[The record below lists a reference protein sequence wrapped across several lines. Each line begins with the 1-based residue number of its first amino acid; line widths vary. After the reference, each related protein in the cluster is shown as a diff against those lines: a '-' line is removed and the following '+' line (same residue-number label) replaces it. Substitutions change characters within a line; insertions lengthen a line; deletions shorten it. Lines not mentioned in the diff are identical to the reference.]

1 MKNKILAVLVLPLI
15 LAACAGTKEEGDL
28 NGTVG
33 SLYNDGL
40 DQIQSK
46 KYESA
51 IHNFSELSRQYPYS
65 GWATKGE
72 ILTAYAQLLKGD
84 HDESLVT
91 IDRFIKMHPGHQ
103 DLAYMYY
110 LKGLNHYYQMKDVNR
125 DQDHTA
131 KALEAFTE
139 VTDRFPESAYA
150 RDAALKVTLCQDHLA
165 GKEMVVGRYYLQQ
178 KQYVAAINR
187 FRAVVKDY
195 QTTTQAPEA
204 LYRMTEAY
212 LALGV
217 SDEAQRAAA
226 ILGYN
231 YPGSPWYKKAYSLLT
246 ERKLAPVGQEKSW
259 PGKIKQGLK
268 DLF

>member
-1 MKNKILAVLVLPLI
+1 MKNKILALFALPLL
-15 LAACAGTKEEGDL
+15 LAACAGNKDEGDL

-33 SLYNDGL
+33 SLYNDGM
-40 DQIQSK
+40 DQLQNK
-46 KYESA
+46 KYQSA

-72 ILTAYAQLLKGD
+72 IMTAYAQLLKGD
-84 HDESLVT
+84 YDESLST
-91 IDRFIKMHPGHQ
+91 IERFIKMHPGHE

-110 LKGLNHYYQMKDVNR
+110 LRGLNHYYQMKDVNR

-139 VTDRFPESAYA
+139 VTTRFPQSEYA
-150 RDAALKVTLCQDHLA
+150 RDAALKITLCQDHLA
-165 GKEMVVGRYYLQQ
+165 GKEMVIGRYYLQQ
-178 KQYVAAINR
+178 KQYLAAINR

-204 LYRMTEAY
+204 LYRMTESY

-217 SDEAQRAAA
+217 ADEAERAAA

-231 YPGSPWYKKAYSLLT
+231 YPGSPWYKKAYALLT
-246 ERKLAPVGQEKSW
+246 ARHLAPVGEEKSW
-259 PGKIKQGLK
+259 PTKIKNGFE